1 MACQELV
8 HFICLFLTALGLRW
22 GMWAFS
28 SCGEREGLS
37 NCGVGL
43 LIALASLTAEVAS
56 LIARL
61 APECAGF
68 SSCRI
73 GLSSCEE

>member
-1 MACQELV
+1 
-8 HFICLFLTALGLRW
+8 
-22 GMWAFS
+22 MWAFS

-37 NCGVGL
+37 NCDAGL
-43 LIALASLTAEVAS
+43 LITLASLTAEVAS

-61 APECAGF
+61 TLECAGF